1 MKITFFMLSGL
12 ETGRGTE
19 NVLFNL
25 LKYKPLEIDADVIVP
40 MRNNGIRVSES
51 LIKGKLSNA
60 KLIRINVDINNED
73 SSFKIIFTKLLLKPI
88 VKDLRKYK
96 NTEILQKIRD
106 TDIVYL
112 FYNPYSIFFYEM
124 DIPIIGSNHTDGL
137 EVFKKHKSLIQNK
150 YYQHIHKLYY
160 KNINGLH
167 VFPNNADILQSHKA
181 LKYNIILPNG
191 IDTSMFYPDY
201 NVKNERLR
209 LFFVASLEYGKGLDI
224 LLPLIDKFKNNNNV
238 EFHIAGSGS
247 LVNEIKK
254 RNNIIYHGV
263 VDNNELSKLYRE
275 SDVFIY
281 PSHSDTYSLVTLEAL
296 SSGLY
301 VLCSDY
307 LRQIFDDFEDK
318 YLEYLALEIDV
329 WYNKISE
336 IINNRE
342 MIKHDKNNEYDYIK
356 NNYSWE
362 IISKKFYEY
371 LIKFYNGNKE

>member
-1 MKITFFMLSGL
+1 MLSGL

>member
-224 LLPLIDKFKNNNNV
+224 LLPLIDKYKNNNNV

>member
-137 EVFKKHKSLIQNK
+137 EVFKKHKSLILN
-150 YYQHIHKLYY
+150 
-160 KNINGLH
+160 
-167 VFPNNADILQSHKA
+167 
-181 LKYNIILPNG
+181 
-191 IDTSMFYPDY
+191 
-201 NVKNERLR
+201 
-209 LFFVASLEYGKGLDI
+209 
-224 LLPLIDKFKNNNNV
+224 
-238 EFHIAGSGS
+238 
-247 LVNEIKK
+247 
-254 RNNIIYHGV
+254 
-263 VDNNELSKLYRE
+263 
-275 SDVFIY
+275 
-281 PSHSDTYSLVTLEAL
+281 
-296 SSGLY
+296 SS
-301 VLCSDY
+301 
-307 LRQIFDDFEDK
+307 IFT
-318 YLEYLALEIDV
+318 
-329 WYNKISE
+329 
-336 IINNRE
+336 
-342 MIKHDKNNEYDYIK
+342 
-356 NNYSWE
+356 
-362 IISKKFYEY
+362 
-371 LIKFYNGNKE
+371 